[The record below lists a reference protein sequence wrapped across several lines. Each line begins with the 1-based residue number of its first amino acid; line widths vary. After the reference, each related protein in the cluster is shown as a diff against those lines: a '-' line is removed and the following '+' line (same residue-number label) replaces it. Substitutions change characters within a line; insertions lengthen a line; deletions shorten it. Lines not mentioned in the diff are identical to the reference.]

1 MDSRGRTAAVGHA
14 RPCEENI
21 NNSREQIGT
30 NSQPKNP
37 QKPQNEPPYAA
48 QTGE

>member
-14 RPCEENI
+14 RPCRKISTTAENKL
-21 NNSREQIGT
+21 EQIH
-30 NSQPKNP
+30 NQNKN
-37 QKPQNEPPYAA
+37 KKNEPSYAA

>member
-14 RPCEENI
+14 RPCKEDI

-30 NSQPKNP
+30 NSQPKKKK
-37 QKPQNEPPYAA
+37 QQNNK
-48 QTGE
+48 